1 MSWVYKDTEFVKVFR
16 KMVDWEWYTDTNTKA
31 VFLHC
36 LLKANWRAGSWHGY
50 KYERGQFI
58 TSLPTLSKETGLS
71 IQEVRTALAHLKSTG
86 ELTDKKYPKF
96 RIITVNSYDDFQ
108 TVNRQINSQATG
120 KQQAVNR
127 QPTVDRRIHRNHR
140 SKENIEETPPSA
152 YNPFAGMRRAQDG

>member
-1 MSWVYKDTEFVKVFR
+1 VSWIYKDTEFVKVFR

-108 TVNRQINSQATG
+108 TVNRQINSQATA

-127 QPTVDRRIHRNHR
+127 QPTADRRIHRNHR
-140 SKENIEETPPSA
+140 NEENIEEVRPSA